1 MIDFEKISLL
11 AYKNKEDENFN
22 IVERYAFIKLK
33 ELYDM
38 YKSGECSKEQAT
50 REKNKIKRQFKDDS
64 FYYERCKEIYKEY
77 NERKNELEYSLYKIE
92 KSKDKMEV
100 LELLLDIIGKHISD
114 DDFKQRNLGKFL

>member
-92 KSKDKMEV
+92 KSKDKMEI

>member
-77 NERKNELEYSLYKIE
+77 KERKNELEYSLYKIE

>member
-33 ELYDM
+33 KLYDM